1 MKFKLFAFSFAFV
14 ILSCSIIAQKTLFS
28 PIEVD
33 IVPAQKA
40 AVTETVIAHGSIVK
54 GLTFSQYADTDF
66 DVKSVK
72 VAVGDY
78 IKKGDLI
85 FITSTDKKVYSKY
98 SGTISEICPEN
109 QKVFEGQNII
119 SLIDC
124 DSLLAVVNV
133 NELDSLKIQKGQSV
147 ELTGTAFN
155 EKCYKGEI
163 ISIGAEAIAISN
175 ATICLPVTVKI
186 INPDKDLKPKFSIKA
201 KINVST
207 NDVVSIPKEAVIDDS
222 YVYVISN
229 SIATK
234 RSVKCKVDTDVVYV
248 TRGLNVGEKVVLN
261 PKNLNNAKQVSVTIK

>member
-14 ILSCSIIAQKTLFS
+14 ILSCSIVAQKTLFS

-54 GLTFSQYADTDF
+54 GLTFSQNADTDF

-207 NDVVSIPKEAVIDDS
+207 IDDS